1 MRNILKYSLLLVLL
15 LVLSCNNDDAIIDT
29 KPVGAFTTSEP
40 ILLDDNES
48 VLVSFTDASFDQNG
62 SIASWLWDFGD
73 GTTSTEPS
81 PSHTYT
87 LAKYTVVL
95 TVTDN
100 SGNINVNPFSKVLDL
115 TVIAEPIQLW
125 SFTLPSEI
133 QYSSPAVS
141 DDGTVYIGCNF
152 SDAVRKATPY
162 PANFF
167 AIKNGAKIWETALSE
182 GNGVTD
188 ALATSPSISA
198 DGSIYIASWFSRTLF
213 KLNSTSGA
221 IDNSYYTNGRLRY
234 SAPTFAA
241 DGTVYVGSYNRDG
254 KGFYALDPALPLT
267 PNWIFKPGVDFNA
280 TATIGAEGTIYVGA
294 LDGYLYAIN
303 PDGTEKW
310 SSNFGT
316 WTATTPAIG
325 PDGTIY
331 FAGEGNKYDPAFNG
345 VLAAYDP
352 ANGNVKWTVGLAQ
365 KVNHGG
371 PAVAADGTIYVGGQD
386 KKLIAYN
393 PDGLQKWSFDVES
406 AIEVVPAIDND
417 GNIYFG
423 DTGGSFYVLTPDGQK
438 KWKPAKLGD
447 QIRSAAAIGKDG
459 TIYVGVNQLGV
470 GKLMA
475 LKTNA
480 TGLQTGGWP
489 MFARDAKHSGR

>member
-1 MRNILKYSLLLVLL
+1 MRHILKYSLLLVLF
-15 LVLSCNNDDAIIDT
+15 LVLSCNNDDTIIDT

-40 ILLDDNES
+40 ILLNDNES

-62 SIASWLWDFGD
+62 SIAFWLWDFGD

-87 LAKYTVVL
+87 LAKYTVTL

-115 TVIAEPIQLW
+115 TVIAEPIKLW
-125 SFTLPSEI
+125 SFTLPGVIE
-133 QYSSPAVS
+133 YSAPAIS
-141 DDGTVYIGCNF
+141 DDGTAYIGITESNRAAANPNF
-152 SDAVRKATPY
+152 L
-162 PANFF
+162 
-167 AIKNGAKIWETALSE
+167 AINNGTKVWETLLPNGASSDLIR
-182 GNGVTD
+182 
-188 ALATSPSISA
+188 TSPSIAS
-198 DGSIYIASWFSRTLF
+198 DGSIYMTGFYERNIY
-213 KLNSTSGA
+213 KINSNSGA
-221 IDNSYYTNGRLRY
+221 IDSKFYTNGRLRY
-234 SAPTFAA
+234 SAPTYAA
-241 DGTVYVGSYNRDG
+241 DGTVYIGSYNNTG
-254 KGFYALDPALPLT
+254 KGFYALDPSLPLT
-267 PNWIFKPGVDFNA
+267 PNWIFKPGVDFNS
-280 TATIGAEGTIYVGA
+280 TATIGADGTIYVGA

-352 ANGNVKWTVGLAQ
+352 ANGNVKWSVGLAQ

-393 PDGLQKWSFDVES
+393 PDGSQKWSFDVEA

-423 DTGGSFYVLTPDGQK
+423 DIGGSFYVLTPDGQK
-438 KWKPAKLGD
+438 KWKVAKLGD
-447 QIRSAAAIGKDG
+447 QIRSSVAIGNDG

-489 MFARDAKHSGR
+489 MYAGDAKHSGR